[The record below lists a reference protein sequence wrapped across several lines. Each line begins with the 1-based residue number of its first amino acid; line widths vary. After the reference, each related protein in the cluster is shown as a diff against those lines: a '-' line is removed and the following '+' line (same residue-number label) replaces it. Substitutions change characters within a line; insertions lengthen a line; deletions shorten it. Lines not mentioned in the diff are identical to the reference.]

1 MNKRNNVLALLA
13 FALFIIGFGL
23 IILATG
29 GVDQERISFG
39 QAVIQC
45 VVGLIILAI
54 AAPIFGWV
62 ADQEYRREDELHN
75 GRKN

>member
-1 MNKRNNVLALLA
+1 MKKRNDILALLA

-29 GVDQERISFG
+29 GSDREQIKFG

-45 VVGLIILAI
+45 VIGLGMLAL
-54 AAPIFGWV
+54 AAPIFGFLIN
-62 ADQEYRREDELHN
+62 QELK
-75 GRKN
+75 RKG